1 MSQFLSDGGVVDATF
16 SVESL
21 APGAFVIT
29 LSRGAELPEPD
40 SRATVSTQ
48 RAWSSCSSDSSLG
61 ATISSI
67 ELAPANRPE
76 RTLLLIEARPFPWK
90 LGTSTDVKQL
100 RVELGRAQT
109 MANSRPGK
117 GNRTKRLRIYSQIS
131 GLFDAQSVSEMISVG
146 NGWGL
151 SEPMLDNSDVA
162 GFQPSSEVRAVV
174 EQHAMDAATRH
185 YEQQGWTVDPSVAR
199 TESFD
204 LLCTRAREVLHV
216 EAKGTTGNGRQ
227 VLLTWREV
235 EHARLFPRVALV
247 VVSGIVVVRESLL
260 AAHGGRMAVFDP
272 RRIEECQLSAT
283 QYRCAVP
290 AAT

>member
-1 MSQFLSDGGVVDATF
+1 M
-16 SVESL
+16 
-21 APGAFVIT
+21 IT

-90 LGTSTDVKQL
+90 LGTSTDAKQL

-131 GLFDAQSVSEMISVG
+131 GLFDAQSLSEMISVG

-185 YEQQGWTVDPSVAR
+185 YEQQGW
-199 TESFD
+199 
-204 LLCTRAREVLHV
+204 LLWQEL
-216 EAKGTTGNGRQ
+216 K
-227 VLLTWREV
+227 
-235 EHARLFPRVALV
+235 AL
-247 VVSGIVVVRESLL
+247 I
-260 AAHGGRMAVFDP
+260 
-272 RRIEECQLSAT
+272 C
-283 QYRCAVP
+283 CVP
-290 AAT
+290 APARSCMLKQKEQQVTAGKSC